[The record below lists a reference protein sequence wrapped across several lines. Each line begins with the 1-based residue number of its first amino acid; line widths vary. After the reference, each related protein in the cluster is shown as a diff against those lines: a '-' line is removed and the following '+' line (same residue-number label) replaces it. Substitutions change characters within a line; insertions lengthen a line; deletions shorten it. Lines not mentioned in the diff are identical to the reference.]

1 MGRRYSGRNMGD
13 PAVDLEKTIMPVAC
27 AGGIYDFSGTQANY
41 VYAESGVSITQEEI
55 QYLTKA
61 WWDGKSDGWSDED
74 FNALLGSGE
83 YKPTLGGENYAALR
97 RNAFGDG
104 DACHSITLKSKTPGS
119 KKGAVVAHSDYTCCV
134 GVFDDDKGQVPGP
147 LTQQEQ
153 TLIEAYKDAGY

>member
-61 WWDGKSDGWSDED
+61 WWDGTSDGWSSDED

-83 YKPTLGGENYAALR
+83 YKPTLGGCTLR
-97 RNAFGDG
+97 LHLLCWR
-104 DACHSITLKSKTPGS
+104 L
-119 KKGAVVAHSDYTCCV
+119 
-134 GVFDDDKGQVPGP
+134 
-147 LTQQEQ
+147 
-153 TLIEAYKDAGY
+153 

>member
-61 WWDGKSDGWSDED
+61 WWDGKSDGWSSDED
-74 FNALLGSGE
+74 FNALLGWGVQADPWWRE
-83 YKPTLGGENYAALR
+83 LCRTQAQRVR
-97 RNAFGDG
+97 RWR
-104 DACHSITLKSKTPGS
+104 CMSLYHT
-119 KKGAVVAHSDYTCCV
+119 
-134 GVFDDDKGQVPGP
+134 QVEDTG
-147 LTQQEQ
+147 QQEGCGGC
-153 TLIEAYKDAGY
+153 TLRLHLLCWRLR